1 MPHNDFATLFDWLP
15 LGAYR
20 SSLEGRQL
28 RANPA
33 LVRLNGFD
41 SEAEMLAS
49 VNDIAGRWYVQ
60 AGRRDAFRALLEANG
75 EVHDF
80 VSEVYRYKTRERI
93 WVREHAR
100 VVPDADGRPM
110 FYEGTV
116 EDITDRMRATDALAV
131 TLQNIDQGIMRFA
144 ADGRCVFYNEQAL
157 ALLELPTEL
166 MQRQPTAHELALWQQ
181 ARGDFGEDLRWL
193 DSADDR
199 AFLADIIQGR
209 NPAAAHHVPIRNY
222 VRRTR
227 QGRTLEVRTRSLS
240 DGGSVRTYTDIT
252 GHAQAQEAL
261 AYRQAMLRALV
272 NNIPD
277 RIWLKDANGVYLLT
291 NPAHQRQHGLTE
303 QQIIGKTAMELFG
316 ERYGTEYRDADLVA
330 MASATPLV
338 YEDRLVDRQTGTVQ
352 YYELVKVAMRDAQGR
367 CTGLLG
373 IARDITARKRTES
386 ELIAARDAADAGNRA
401 KAEFLANMS
410 HEIRTPLNAVI
421 GMSDLLL
428 QTPLTA
434 AQKEFA
440 GIVRTSSETLLAL
453 INGILDFSRLESGQ
467 VELESE
473 PFELA
478 ACLDDALDLCCG
490 AARDKGVDLSYW
502 IDDAVP
508 RRVIG
513 DSARLRQVLVNL
525 IANAV
530 KFTAEGEVCVGLS
543 WHRADSGA
551 TLLRG
556 SVRDTGIGIPADRMD
571 RLFRSFSQVDAS
583 TTRRFGGTG
592 LGLAICQ
599 RLLALMGGRIGVESN
614 PGVGSCFE
622 FELPC
627 LSVTAPDRPEPAD
640 PPGALAGRHLLLV
653 APERASR
660 DVLERLARRW
670 GMRVQTLHALHAWDG
685 AQARLRDPMPPD
697 VVIVDLDWRDADG
710 RTGFD
715 LVHALRQ
722 RPQQSEL
729 PLLALVRAAGNGAH
743 PVLPARVR
751 TLTKPLRH
759 RPLFD
764 TLCELIGQKPTAAP
778 PPTRAPASKPLLA
791 SRLPLRIL
799 LAEDNAVNLR
809 VSSLILNG
817 LGYDIQIAT
826 DGHEAVAAVC
836 RAATGPG
843 LDVVLMDMQMPEMDG
858 LEATRQ
864 IHGRLPPARRP
875 WIVAMTAS
883 AMAED
888 RDACLA
894 AGMDD
899 YLSKPVRAATLAAA
913 LERAAATLAH
923 RRTAPP

>member
-60 AGRRDAFRALLEANG
+60 ADRREAFRALLEANG

-80 VSEVYRYKTRERI
+80 ISEVYRYKTRERI

-100 VVPDADGRPM
+100 LVPGEDGQSM

-116 EDITDRMRATDALAV
+116 EDITDNVLAEEALAI
-131 TLQNIDQGIMRFA
+131 TLKNIDQGIMRFA
-144 ADGRCVFYNEQAL
+144 AGGRCVFYNEQAL
-157 ALLELPTEL
+157 RLLDLPPEL
-166 MQRQPTAHELALWQQ
+166 MQREPTAHELVLWQHE
-181 ARGDFGEDLRWL
+181 RGDFGEDLGWL
-193 DSADDR
+193 DSAEDR
-199 AFLADIIQGR
+199 ALLADIIQGHD
-209 NPAAAHHVPIRNY
+209 PAAAQHVPIRNY

-227 QGRTLEVRTRSLS
+227 LGRTLEVRTRSLP

-277 RIWLKDANGVYLLT
+277 RIWLKDANGVYLLS
-291 NPAHQRQHGLTE
+291 NPAHQRQHGLSE

-330 MASATPLV
+330 MASTTPLV
-338 YEDRLVDRQTGTVQ
+338 YEDRLIDRQTGTVQ

-421 GMSDLLL
+421 GMIDLLL

-434 AQKEFA
+434 AQKEYA

-467 VELESE
+467 IELESE
-473 PFELA
+473 PFEIA

-508 RRVIG
+508 RRLIG

-530 KFTAEGEVCVGLS
+530 KFTAAGEVSVGLT

-599 RLLALMGGRIGVESN
+599 RLLTLMGGRIGVESS

-627 LSVTAPDRPEPAD
+627 LSATPPDRPERAD
-640 PPGALAGRHLLLV
+640 PPGALAGCHLLLV

-670 GMRVQTLHALHAWDG
+670 GMRVQALHTWDG
-685 AQARLRDPMPPD
+685 AQACLLDPMPPD
-697 VVIVDLDWRDADG
+697 VVIIDLDWHGADG
-710 RTGFD
+710 RTGSD
-715 LVHALRQ
+715 LLHALRQ
-722 RPQQSEL
+722 HPNQHEL
-729 PLLALVRAAGNGAH
+729 PLVALARAAGNGAH
-743 PVLPARVR
+743 QTWPAPVR
-751 TLTKPLRH
+751 TLIKPLRH
-759 RPLFD
+759 RPLYD
-764 TLCELIGQKPTAAP
+764 TLCELIGQTPVAAP

-791 SRLPLRIL
+791 ARLPLRIL

-826 DGHEAVAAVC
+826 DGREAAEAVCQAAS
-836 RAATGPG
+836 GSG
-843 LDVVLMDMQMPEMDG
+843 FDVVLMDMQMPEMDG

-864 IHGRLPPARRP
+864 ISERLPPARRP

-894 AGMDD
+894 GGMDD

-913 LERAAATLAH
+913 LERAAAALAR

>member
-60 AGRRDAFRALLEANG
+60 ADRREAFRALLEANG

-80 VSEVYRYKTRERI
+80 ISEVYRYKSRERI

-116 EDITDRMRATDALAV
+116 EDITDSVRATDALAV

-144 ADGRCVFYNEQAL
+144 ADGRCVFFNEQAL
-157 ALLELPTEL
+157 ALLELPTDL
-166 MQRQPTAHELALWQQ
+166 MQRQPTAHELVLWQQ
-181 ARGDFGEDLRWL
+181 ARGDFGEDLGWL
-193 DSADDR
+193 DSDDDR

-227 QGRTLEVRTRSLS
+227 QGRTLEVRTRSLP

-277 RIWLKDANGVYLLT
+277 RIWLKDANGVYLLS
-291 NPAHQRQHGLTE
+291 NPAHQRQHGLSE

-316 ERYGTEYRDADLVA
+316 DRYGTEYRDADLVA
-330 MASATPLV
+330 MASTAPLV
-338 YEDRLVDRQTGTVQ
+338 YEDRLVDRQTGAVQ

-428 QTPLTA
+428 QTPLTE

-453 INGILDFSRLESGQ
+453 INGILDFSRLESRQ

-490 AARDKGVDLSYW
+490 AAREKGVDLSYW
-502 IDDAVP
+502 IDDGVP
-508 RRVIG
+508 CRVIG

-551 TLLRG
+551 ALLRG

-599 RLLALMGGRIGVESN
+599 RLLTLMGGRIGVESN

-627 LSVTAPDRPEPAD
+627 ISATPPDRPERAD
-640 PPGALAGRHLLLV
+640 PPGALVGRDLLLV

-670 GMRVQTLHALHAWDG
+670 GMRVLALHGWDG
-685 AQARLRDPMPPD
+685 AQARLLNPTPPD
-697 VVIVDLDWRDADG
+697 VVIVDLDWHDANG
-710 RTGFD
+710 RNGFD
-715 LVHALRQ
+715 LLHDLLDHPTHRA
-722 RPQQSEL
+722 L
-729 PLLALVRAAGNGAH
+729 PLMALVRAASNGAH

-751 TLTKPLRH
+751 ALTKPLRH
-759 RPLFD
+759 RPLHD
-764 TLCELIGQKPTAAP
+764 TLCELMGQTPVPAP
-778 PPTRAPASKPLLA
+778 PPRAPADKPLLA

-836 RAATGPG
+836 QAASGPG
-843 LDVVLMDMQMPEMDG
+843 FDVVLMDMQMPEMDG

-864 IHGRLPPARRP
+864 IHGHLPPARRP

-888 RDACLA
+888 RDACLT

-913 LERAAATLAH
+913 LERAAAALAH